1 MNEKRKHMKTLYITD
16 LDGTLLNSK
25 AELTKKTKS
34 MLSEAINSGALFTV
48 ATARTFATVLQM
60 FSEVNLKLPLIL
72 MNGVMIFDTE
82 ENKILTCKSLDNDT
96 LAGIFEIYNKHG
108 VYPLVYRNKDK
119 YLEIEYYSTDNPYQM
134 KYINARTEKSGK
146 EFVFSPEFSYDG
158 KGEVIY
164 IVTLDTYDKIL
175 PLYEDI
181 SNVTGISSVFYRDNY
196 TDCYFLEIFAKKT
209 SKGTAME
216 EVKKLIGAEQIIAFG
231 DNLNDM
237 EMFRYADES
246 YAVGNACD
254 ELKRVATSVIGTND
268 DDAVAKFILE
278 NYMENLNE

>member
-1 MNEKRKHMKTLYITD
+1 MKTLYITD

-25 AELTKKTKS
+25 AELTEKTKS
-34 MLSEAINSGALFTV
+34 LLSKAINRGALFTV

-60 FSEVNLKLPLIL
+60 FSDVKLKLPLVL

-82 ENKILTCKSLDNDT
+82 ENRILSCNCLDDDRFT
-96 LAGIFEIYNKHG
+96 EIFEIYNKHG

-134 KYINARTEKSGK
+134 KYVNARAEKSGK
-146 EFVFSPEFSYDG
+146 EFIYSPEFSYDG

-164 IVTLDTYDKIL
+164 IVTLDTYDRIL

-196 TDCYFLEIFAKKT
+196 TDCYFLEIFADKT

-216 EVKKLIGAEQIIAFG
+216 EVKKLIGAERTIAFG

-237 EMFRYADES
+237 EMFKYADEA
-246 YAVGNACD
+246 YAVENACD
-254 ELKRVATSVIGTND
+254 ELKRAATSVIGTND

-278 NYMENLNE
+278 NYLENLNEQIV